1 MRPGYSSSGYIFGI
15 SQSLAW
21 RSAWISY
28 FCSNRILPF
37 FGFFMVIFRWRQK
50 NTHIH
55 FVKIYMYN
63 LDQDHCHQSKYRLC
77 SRLLLGIAAHGYW
90 PFKPLYVSFP
100 STHSHPVSRY
110 ATMYTY
116 DLVSY
121 LCIIPDTVIVIFDN
135 KFQQAIGFLY
145 TCIWLVFQLQEKE
158 PK

>member
-1 MRPGYSSSGYIFGI
+1 MQSSSF
-15 SQSLAW
+15 
-21 RSAWISY
+21 
-28 FCSNRILPF
+28 
-37 FGFFMVIFRWRQK
+37 
-50 NTHIH
+50 
-55 FVKIYMYN
+55 
-63 LDQDHCHQSKYRLC
+63 
-77 SRLLLGIAAHGYW
+77 GIAAHGHW
-90 PFKPLYVSFP
+90 PDKPPHALSSTP
-100 STHSHPVSRY
+100 SAYGTHSHPISRY